1 MFRKGDWLMQ
11 RPTGSLTS
19 VMVNEVSVARVE
31 QAMEAVVGE
40 VKEVKEVQTIWS
52 FGGL

>member
-19 VMVNEVSVARVE
+19 VMVSVARVE
-31 QAMEAVVGE
+31 QAREAVVGE